1 MLTIRA
7 SRVEI
12 FRRSSPNLN
21 WTLRFHDYVE
31 CRLNWALAQTCSS
44 QPMSQAI
51 ELWLK
56 SASSQ
61 AVSQLWAGM
70 IWLKSGSSQA
80 MSIAFGVAQCQQH
93 KGHILHDLK
102 VFTYW
107 CCNYWVVVAQSS
119 NCKLKC
125 LHLTHALCM
134 GFIPWSLWC
143 LASCPKTF
151 RTWNHVHHG
160 PQFKDRG
167 TPLQKKLVTHDPPG

>member
-1 MLTIRA
+1 
-7 SRVEI
+7 
-12 FRRSSPNLN
+12 
-21 WTLRFHDYVE
+21 
-31 CRLNWALAQTCSS
+31 
-44 QPMSQAI
+44 
-51 ELWLK
+51 
-56 SASSQ
+56 
-61 AVSQLWAGM
+61 
-70 IWLKSGSSQA
+70 

-134 GFIPWSLWC
+134 GFIPWSFWC
-143 LASCPKTF
+143 FASCPKTF
-151 RTWNHVHHG
+151 GTWNHAHHG

-167 TPLQKKLVTHDPPG
+167 TPLQKKTGDPWSSWITIIMICLAPHKISCHFALFLLCLWWASVVSLVWKLLFKTCAPKPIPLQWNSDHRLLNPV